1 MHNLELD
8 MDIRG
13 DYSSVDLFL
22 IPQAQ
27 QYADL
32 VETVLDAFE
41 EETVDLILDEQ
52 RMPLPYYEALEISA
66 DAFLEKYELE
76 SPNDIGTEDAIEL
89 CQDLLELGL
98 FDIGLEGDTVTV
110 FISHDG
116 HVNVTPTDE
125 PTNDFKET
133 IESLEI

>member
-22 IPQAQ
+22 IPQAK

-98 FDIGLEGDTVTV
+98 FDIGIEGDTVTV